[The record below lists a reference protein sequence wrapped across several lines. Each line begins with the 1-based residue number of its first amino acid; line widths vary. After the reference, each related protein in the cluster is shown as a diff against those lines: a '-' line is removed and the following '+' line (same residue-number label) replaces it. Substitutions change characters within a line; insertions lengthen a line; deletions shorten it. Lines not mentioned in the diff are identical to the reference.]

1 MILFLIR
8 ISEKMETFFKS
19 FQWNKYLP
27 MKIILMAEVAWAVV
41 FAAFVIWLQVSD
53 GIGMDVLRD
62 AIIKL
67 AFHAGAPIAII
78 GVLEKQDLR
87 LRYLPVFW
95 IWFVVFTDLWSVLDL
110 QLHVSTIVGIAS
122 TQYNA
127 VSSLSIIAI
136 CLSGIVAVYY
146 TALLLWQALGSQSKV
161 VKELRKAM
169 MMERDD
175 STEKLMSKI
184 QHPIARYA

>member
-1 MILFLIR
+1 
-8 ISEKMETFFKS
+8 METFFKS

-53 GIGMDVLRD
+53 GIGMEALRD

-110 QLHVSTIVGIAS
+110 QLHVSTIVGIVS

-136 CLSGIVAVYY
+136 CLSGIVALYY
-146 TALLLWQALGSQSKV
+146 TALLLWQAIGSQSKV
-161 VKELRKAM
+161 VKEFRKAM

>member
-1 MILFLIR
+1 
-8 ISEKMETFFKS
+8 
-19 FQWNKYLP
+19 
-27 MKIILMAEVAWAVV
+27 MKIILVAEVAWAIV
-41 FAAFVIWLQVSD
+41 FAALVIWFQVSVAS
-53 GIGMDVLRD
+53 GMDALRD

-110 QLHVSTIVGIAS
+110 QLHVSTIFGIAS
-122 TQYNA
+122 SQFNA
-127 VSSLSIIAI
+127 IASLSIIAI

-146 TALLLWQALGSQSKV
+146 TALLCWQAMGSRNKV
-161 VKELRKAM
+161 VREMRKAM
-169 MMERDD
+169 MMDD
-175 STEKLMSKI
+175 SDRLLQSKI
-184 QHPIARYA
+184 QHAAAGRYP